1 MLTFLSIQDVVLI
14 ERLDLTFHQGFTA
27 LTGETGAGKSILLD
41 SLGLVLGSRANAGFI
56 RASAEEARISA
67 GFELPETHPVFQLF
81 QEYAVSAEPGETVIL
96 RRTISRDGRS
106 RAWINDQPASL
117 SLLRQVGGLL
127 VEIQEQHAQT
137 GLIDASTHRDL
148 LDSFGHLT
156 DLRSATG
163 SAFAAW
169 KAAMAAL
176 TKAEEDIETLRREE
190 DWLRHAEEELSSLAP
205 QQEEEKFLAAQRH
218 SLQTSE
224 KRGEAIAAALS
235 ELTPRDRRQN
245 APSAAL
251 RSASRALHRL
261 APAPSDSSENVIDP
275 LRQGTEEALT
285 ALDNAAAALSEAE
298 SLLSRLSLECE
309 ADPRLLEQTEERLFA
324 LRTIARKY
332 NTTPDDLPELLERI
346 RERLHIIDSGV
357 THLGVLQSAVT
368 ETRADF
374 IRAATTLS
382 DARKRCG
389 KDLERAVGEE
399 FKPLRLERAR
409 FFADLQPLPEDAWN
423 ASGTDQCT
431 FLLAANPGQP
441 PGPIGRVASGGE
453 LSRLMLA
460 LRLVLAGGSSI
471 GTLVFDE
478 IDAGVGG
485 ATAAAIGERLHRLSR
500 NIQVMAVT
508 HSPQVAASADHHL
521 HLGKRVSGQQTK
533 TTASLLPGDA
543 RLEEIARMLAGD
555 TVTEEAR
562 AAARRLLKIEA

>member
-1 MLTFLSIQDVVLI
+1 
-14 ERLDLTFHQGFTA
+14 
-27 LTGETGAGKSILLD
+27 
-41 SLGLVLGSRANAGFI
+41 
-56 RASAEEARISA
+56 
-67 GFELPETHPVFQLF
+67 
-81 QEYAVSAEPGETVIL
+81 
-96 RRTISRDGRS
+96 
-106 RAWINDQPASL
+106 
-117 SLLRQVGGLL
+117 
-127 VEIQEQHAQT
+127 
-137 GLIDASTHRDL
+137 
-148 LDSFGHLT
+148 
-156 DLRSATG
+156 
-163 SAFAAW
+163 
-169 KAAMAAL
+169 MAAL

-218 SLQTSE
+218 SLQSSE

-261 APAPSDSSENVIDP
+261 APAPSDSPENVIDP

-374 IRAATTLS
+374 IRAATALS

-389 KDLERAVGEE
+389 KDLEHAVGEE